1 MEASIKTTAN
11 KPKPKK
17 GIIETIKGSKVIQ
30 SYLLLSLP
38 LIGFFVF
45 TIYPILWAA
54 LKALYYFD
62 NIPSNTKF
70 TGIQN
75 FINLLGDTNY
85 WSAWITTFKIAL
97 YKLPFEVPLALIV
110 AILLMNTKKFA
121 GFFRTMYFMPQV
133 VSISIVGVIFTNLF
147 DCFGFINAF
156 LQKLNP
162 SIGVIDWFQSPSL
175 ALVAVIIG
183 SLWSGFGI
191 NVLYFSAAL
200 TNVPEDLY
208 EAAEIDGAG
217 RLRKFFSVTLPMISP
232 VFQTILLLAIN
243 GTLHIGE
250 YIIVMTNGAPAGR
263 THTVGSYV
271 ISTFLPGFSTGNP
284 NIGYGCAMALCSSV
298 VYGLVALVYLKASK
312 KMQEVY

>member
-1 MEASIKTTAN
+1 MEISKKTLGN
-11 KPKPKK
+11 RPKCKK
-17 GIIETIKGSKVIQ
+17 GIIETIKGSRIIQ

-45 TIYPILWAA
+45 TIYPILWSAM
-54 LKALYYFD
+54 KALYYYD

-70 TGIQN
+70 TGLQN
-75 FINLLGDTNY
+75 FANLLQDKNY
-85 WSAWITTFKIAL
+85 WSAWITTVKIAV

-110 AILLMNTKKFA
+110 AFLLMNTKRGS
-121 GFFRTMYFMPQV
+121 GFFRTMYFMPHV
-133 VSISIVGVIFTNLF
+133 VSISIIGVIFTNLF
-147 DCFGFINAF
+147 DCFGFINAM
-156 LQKLNP
+156 LQKINP
-162 SIGVIDWFQSPSL
+162 SIGVIDWFGDPSL
-175 ALVAVIIG
+175 ALVALIIG

-200 TNVPEDLY
+200 TNVPEELY

-217 RLRKFFSVTLPMISP
+217 RIRKFMSVTLPMIAP

-250 YIIVMTNGAPAGR
+250 YIIVMTNGAPAGM

-298 VYGLVALVYLKASK
+298 IYGLVALVYLRVSK

>member
-1 MEASIKTTAN
+1 MEALIKISNN
-11 KPKPKK
+11 KQKRKK
-17 GIIETIKGSKVIQ
+17 GIIETIKGSSVIQ
-30 SYLLLSLP
+30 SYMLLALP
-38 LIGFFVF
+38 IIGFFLF
-45 TIYPILWAA
+45 TIYPILWSAV
-54 LKALYYFD
+54 KSLYYFD
-62 NIPSNTKF
+62 NIPSNTQF

-75 FINLLGDTNY
+75 FLNLLNDKNY
-85 WSAWITTFKIAL
+85 WSAWVTTLKIAV

-110 AILLMNTKKFA
+110 AIMLMNTKKGA

-133 VSISIVGVIFTNLF
+133 VSISIVGVIFTNMF
-147 DCFGFINAF
+147 DCFGFINAMIE
-156 LQKLNP
+156 KINP
-162 SIGVIDWFQSPSL
+162 SIGIIDWFQSPSL
-175 ALVAVIIG
+175 ALTVLIIG

-200 TNVPEDLY
+200 TNIPDELY

-217 RLRKFFSVTLPMISP
+217 AIRKFFSVTLPMISP

-250 YIIVMTNGAPAGR
+250 YIIVMTNGAPAGM

-298 VYGLVALVYLKASK
+298 IYGLVALVYLKVSK

>member
-1 MEASIKTTAN
+1 MEASIKTLGN
-11 KPKPKK
+11 KTKQKK
-17 GIIETIKGSKVIQ
+17 GIIETIKGSKIIQ
-30 SYLLLSLP
+30 SYLLLGLP

-54 LKALYYFD
+54 TKSLFYFD
-62 NIPSNTKF
+62 NIPSNTQF
-70 TGIQN
+70 TGLQN
-75 FINLLGDTNY
+75 FANLLHDKNY
-85 WSAWITTFKIAL
+85 WSAWITTFKLAI

-110 AILLMNTKKFA
+110 AILLMGTKRFS
-121 GFFRTMYFMPQV
+121 GFFRTMYFMPHV

-147 DCFGFINAF
+147 DCFGFINAL
-156 LQKLNP
+156 LQKINP
-162 SIGVIDWFQSPSL
+162 SIGVIDWFQDPSL
-175 ALVAVIIG
+175 ALVALIIG

-200 TNVPEDLY
+200 TNVPEELY

-217 RLRKFFSVTLPMISP
+217 TIRKFFSVTLPMIAP

-250 YIIVMTNGAPAGR
+250 YIIVMTNGAPAGT

-298 VYGLVALVYLKASK
+298 VYGLVALIYLRVSK